1 MLKKRDEF
9 ILLYD
14 LKKIRH
20 PGYGRKPENKK
31 SPASTEGNYQYV
43 HIRKNNPEYLSNFL
57 GELIGTFILVF
68 FGCCSVAVTILF
80 SSHSGLFQIAAIW
93 GVSVALAIYATRH
106 ISCAHLNP
114 AVSIAMVVSD
124 RMAARK
130 LPSYLL
136 GQFTGAFLAAG
147 LLYILFSSSIAQY
160 ENING
165 ILRGSRDS
173 IRTAMMFG
181 EFYPNPG
188 IGHEVAVST
197 MNAFLAEMTGTFALV
212 FLIFSLTDG
221 CNVGRPDDSL
231 SPLFIGLS
239 ITVIISVI
247 APLTQAGL
255 NPARDLSP
263 RMFAYFAG
271 WKDAVFPDS
280 HGGFLTVYVLAPIT
294 GGILAALLF
303 EKIIKPIMSNK
314 NNIKTCKCP

>member
-1 MLKKRDEF
+1 ME
-9 ILLYD
+9 I
-14 LKKIRH
+14 
-20 PGYGRKPENKK
+20 G
-31 SPASTEGNYQYV
+31 
-43 HIRKNNPEYLSNFL
+43 KNNPEFFANFL

-68 FGCCSVAVTILF
+68 FGCGSVAVSILF
-80 SSHSGLFQIAAIW
+80 ASHSGSFQIAAVW
-93 GVSVALAIYATRH
+93 GISVALAIYATRH

-130 LPSYLL
+130 LFSYLL
-136 GQFTGAFLAAG
+136 GQFTGAFLAAM
-147 LLYILFSSSIAQY
+147 LLYILFSGSIAQY

-165 ILRGSRDS
+165 ILRGSPES
-173 IRTAMMFG
+173 VKTAMMFG

-188 IGHEVAVST
+188 LGYELSVSA
-197 MNAFLAEMTGTFALV
+197 MNAFLAEMMGTFALV

-239 ITVIISVI
+239 ITIIISII
-247 APLTQAGL
+247 APLSQAGL

-263 RMFAYFAG
+263 RIFAYLAG
-271 WKDAVFPDS
+271 WRDAAFPDS
-280 HGGFLTVYVLAPIT
+280 QWGFFTVYVLGPIT

-303 EKIIKPIMSNK
+303 EKIIKPIMTNRSSS
-314 NNIKTCKCP
+314 KTCKCP

>member
-1 MLKKRDEF
+1 METANWDSEHF
-9 ILLYD
+9 
-14 LKKIRH
+14 
-20 PGYGRKPENKK
+20 
-31 SPASTEGNYQYV
+31 
-43 HIRKNNPEYLSNFL
+43 SNFL

-68 FGCCSVAVTILF
+68 FGCGSIAVTILF

-93 GVSVALAIYATRH
+93 GISVALAIYATRH

-124 RMAARK
+124 RMTARK

-136 GQFTGAFLAAG
+136 GQFTGAFLAAAT
-147 LLYILFSSSIAQY
+147 LYLLFSSSIAQY

-165 ILRGSRDS
+165 ILRGNVDS
-173 IRTAMMFG
+173 IKTAMMFG

-188 IGHEVAVST
+188 LGYEVTVST
-197 MNAFLAEMTGTFALV
+197 MNAFLAEMVGTFALV
-212 FLIFSLTDG
+212 FLIFSLTGG

-231 SPLFIGLS
+231 SPLFVGLS
-239 ITVIISVI
+239 ITIIIYVI

-263 RMFAYFAG
+263 RMFAYLAG
-271 WKDAVFPDS
+271 WKEAVFPDS
-280 HGGFLTVYVLAPIT
+280 HWGFLTVYVLGPIT

-303 EKIIKPIMSNK
+303 EKIVKPIMSNRS
-314 NNIKTCKCP
+314 NSKTCKCP

>member
-1 MLKKRDEF
+1 M
-9 ILLYD
+9 
-14 LKKIRH
+14 
-20 PGYGRKPENKK
+20 
-31 SPASTEGNYQYV
+31 A
-43 HIRKNNPEYLSNFL
+43 
-57 GELIGTFILVF
+57 
-68 FGCCSVAVTILF
+68 
-80 SSHSGLFQIAAIW
+80 
-93 GVSVALAIYATRH
+93 
-106 ISCAHLNP
+106 
-114 AVSIAMVVSD
+114 VSD
-124 RMAARK
+124 RMAIRK

-136 GQFTGAFLAAG
+136 GQFTGAFLAAAI
-147 LLYILFSSSIAQY
+147 LYLLFSSSITEY

-165 ILRGSRDS
+165 ILRGSKDS

-188 IGHEVAVST
+188 LRHDVPIST
-197 MNAFLAEMTGTFALV
+197 MNAFLAEMVGTFALV

-271 WKDAVFPDS
+271 WKEAAFPDS
-280 HGGFLTVYVLAPIT
+280 RGGFLTVYVIAPIT

-314 NNIKTCKCP
+314 NNTKTCKCP

>member
-1 MLKKRDEF
+1 VRKSDNYSDIIPNF
-9 ILLYD
+9 I
-14 LKKIRH
+14 
-20 PGYGRKPENKK
+20 
-31 SPASTEGNYQYV
+31 
-43 HIRKNNPEYLSNFL
+43 
-57 GELIGTFILVF
+57 GELIGTLILVF
-68 FGCCSVAVTILF
+68 FGCGSVIVTTLF
-80 SSHSGLFQIAAIW
+80 SAHTGLFQIAALW
-93 GVSVALAIYATRH
+93 GVGVALAIYATRH

-124 RMAARK
+124 RMASRK

-136 GQFTGAFLAAG
+136 GQFTGAFLAAA
-147 LLYILFSSSIAQY
+147 LLYILFSSSISQY
-160 ENING
+160 ESING
-165 ILRGSRDS
+165 ILRGSRYS
-173 IRTAMMFG
+173 IKTAMMFG

-188 IGHEVAVST
+188 LEYVPPVST
-197 MNAFLAEMTGTFALV
+197 MNAFLAEMVGTFALV

-271 WKDAVFPDS
+271 WKEAAFPDS
-280 HGGFLTVYVLAPIT
+280 RGGFLTVYVLAPIT

-303 EKIIKPIMSNK
+303 EKIIKPVMSNK
-314 NNIKTCKCP
+314 NNTTKTCKCP

>member
-1 MLKKRDEF
+1 MGGENIKNNEF
-9 ILLYD
+9 I
-14 LKKIRH
+14 
-20 PGYGRKPENKK
+20 
-31 SPASTEGNYQYV
+31 
-43 HIRKNNPEYLSNFL
+43 SNFL
-57 GELIGTFILVF
+57 GELIGTLILVF
-68 FGCCSVAVTILF
+68 FGCGSIAVTILF

-93 GVSVALAIYATRH
+93 GISVALAIYATRH

-124 RMAARK
+124 RMTARK

-136 GQFTGAFLAAG
+136 GQFTGAFLAAAM
-147 LLYILFSSSIAQY
+147 LYLLFSSSIAQY

-165 ILRGSRDS
+165 ILRSNDDS
-173 IRTAMMFG
+173 IKTAMMFG

-188 IGHEVAVST
+188 LGYEVPVST
-197 MNAFLAEMTGTFALV
+197 MNAFLAEMVGTFALV

-231 SPLFIGLS
+231 SPLFVGLS
-239 ITVIISVI
+239 ITIIISVI

-263 RMFAYFAG
+263 RIFAYLAG
-271 WKDAVFPDS
+271 WKEAAFPDS
-280 HGGFLTVYVLAPIT
+280 HWGFLTVYVLGPIT

-303 EKIIKPIMSNK
+303 EKIVKPIMSNRSTA
-314 NNIKTCKCP
+314 KTCKCP

>member
-1 MLKKRDEF
+1 M
-9 ILLYD
+9 
-14 LKKIRH
+14 KI
-20 PGYGRKPENKK
+20 
-31 SPASTEGNYQYV
+31 SDNYSEYV
-43 HIRKNNPEYLSNFL
+43 PNFL
-57 GELIGTFILVF
+57 GEMIGTLILVF
-68 FGCCSVAVTILF
+68 FGCSSVAVTILF
-80 SSHSGLFQIAAIW
+80 SSHSGLFQVAAIW

-136 GQFTGAFLAAG
+136 GQFTGAFLAAV

-165 ILRGSRDS
+165 ILRGSEGS

-188 IGHEVAVST
+188 IGHKVPVST
-197 MNAFLAEMTGTFALV
+197 MNAFLAEMTGTFAMV

-263 RMFAYFAG
+263 RIFAYLAG
-271 WKDAVFPDS
+271 WKAAAFPDS
-280 HGGFLTVYVLAPIT
+280 HWGFLTVYVFGPIT

-314 NNIKTCKCP
+314 SNVKTCKCP